1 MNTDAAGSSSS
12 VLSVPAAFASARA
25 SLASPWRL
33 WQQLSVR
40 ERWLLFGAWLGSLLA
55 SLGLGV
61 LSVVDNWSGMPLQFG
76 GVTVYI
82 TVYPA
87 LLISL
92 WWSLCIGWW
101 WGAIP
106 AYLTT
111 LSLALYAGMAWQWA
125 VLFAF
130 ADPLG
135 VAVIA
140 LGFRALPMMRGL
152 RSLESLLHFVQLS
165 FAGSIFSSSGALI
178 WTYSNHQPLSELLP
192 IWQGWWLGFFLQNLL
207 LVGPI
212 LAWSWLRTERWLYA
226 RLPQVQ
232 GSDGESRHLVVLLL
246 LLVSVG
252 VLVFGYL
259 SLSLG
264 SSLLLGQLQRGLAPE
279 VQQAALVMTQTGWVF
294 FWVFALIVLFN
305 AFFAYRLFLHWQGR
319 NQQLLDALKQSN
331 TYLAQLVRLDGLTG
345 LLNRRSGDEVL
356 QQEWLRCQHSGQQA
370 VLIML
375 DIDHFKQVNDEF
387 GHDVGD
393 LVIAQVSML
402 LQEHMRLHDTAIRYG
417 GEEFLLVLPDSTLE
431 HAALLAET
439 LRQQMA
445 ARTVHASQADITVT
459 LSLGVASASLLM
471 ADKAAWV
478 KQADM
483 ALYQA
488 KRAGRNRVVVAG

>member
-1 MNTDAAGSSSS
+1 MLPLATPDA
-12 VLSVPAAFASARA
+12 LLRPAIMT
-25 SLASPWRL
+25 PWQL
-33 WQQLSVR
+33 WHMISRR
-40 ERWLLFGAWLGSLLA
+40 ERCILFGGWLFSLLL

-61 LSVVDNWSGMPLQFG
+61 LSVADNWSGMPLQFG

-92 WWSLCIGWW
+92 WWSLCLGWW
-101 WGAIP
+101 WGAVQG
-106 AYLTT
+106 YLTT
-111 LSLALYAGMAWQWA
+111 LALALYAGMVWQWA
-125 VLFAF
+125 ALFAF

-135 VAVIA
+135 VAVMV
-140 LGFRALPMMRGL
+140 LGFRALPMLRGL
-152 RSLESLLHFVQLS
+152 RSMDSVLHFVQLS
-165 FAGSIFSSSGALI
+165 FVGSIFSSSGALI
-178 WTYSNHQPLSELLP
+178 WTYCNNQPFSELLP
-192 IWQGWWLGFFLQNLL
+192 IWQGWWLGFFLQNLF
-207 LVGPI
+207 LVGPV
-212 LAWSWLRTERWLYA
+212 LSQSWPATDRWLSRHLA
-226 RLPQVQ
+226 LQPA
-232 GSDGESRHLVVLLL
+232 GEAESRHLIVLLL
-246 LLVSVG
+246 VLVSVG
-252 VLVFGYL
+252 ALVYGYL

-264 SSLLLGQLQRGLAPE
+264 SSLLLGQLQHGLPP
-279 VQQAALVMTQTGWVF
+279 QIHHAAMVMTQTGWVF
-294 FWVFALIVLFN
+294 FWVFALLVLFN

-319 NQQLLDALKQSN
+319 NQQLLDALQQSN
-331 TYLAQLVRLDGLTG
+331 AHLAQLVRLDGLTG

-356 QQEWLRCQHSGQQA
+356 QQEWLRSQRSGQQA

-375 DIDHFKQVNDEF
+375 DIDHFKQVNDEY

-393 LVIAQVSML
+393 QVIVQVAML
-402 LQEHMRLHDTAIRYG
+402 LQEHLRLHDTAIRYG

-431 HAALLAET
+431 NATLLAET

-445 ARTVHASQADITVT
+445 ARLVHASQADIMVT

-471 ADKAAWV
+471 ADKAAWL